1 MDLGLG
7 GKAALV
13 TGGSEGIGM
22 AVARKLAQEGVRV
35 AICARTEATLRETA
49 TEITKAADWSLSSTT
64 CPFTELPK
72 FARGSACKRAGC
84 TSSFCRCM
92 PRG

>member
-7 GKAALV
+7 AEAALV

-35 AICARTEATLRETA
+35 AICARTEGMRRADALSGGRATR
-49 TEITKAADWSLSSTT
+49 S
-64 CPFTELPK
+64 
-72 FARGSACKRAGC
+72 G
-84 TSSFCRCM
+84 
-92 PRG
+92 

>member
-13 TGGSEGIGM
+13 MGGSEGIGM

-35 AICARTEATLRETA
+35 AICARTEATLRET
-49 TEITKAADWSLSSTT
+49 E
-64 CPFTELPK
+64 PGRF
-72 FARGSACKRAGC
+72 GN
-84 TSSFCRCM
+84 
-92 PRG
+92 